1 VRLLSAPWSSRRRVR
16 FRVRVDRFPR
26 RAVKGDAF
34 SLDRDQ
40 ASSSTRAKKGPR
52 VAIDRGPLQF
62 WIESGTLQTAAASV
76 CEILHTP
83 DRDMPAGL

>member
-40 ASSSTRAKKGPR
+40 ASSSTRAKKGPPSGYR
-52 VAIDRGPLQF
+52 SGASSVLDRERHLTD
-62 WIESGTLQTAAASV
+62 SCSV
-76 CEILHTP
+76 C
-83 DRDMPAGL
+83 M